1 LNRWLVDLR
10 PDLDV
15 LNKSNVS
22 EIAGN
27 RTSLLE
33 TGSLFDILTE
43 RKEYIRDRFV

>member
-1 LNRWLVDLR
+1 MGYR

-15 LNKSNVS
+15 PNKCKIS

-33 TGSLFDILTE
+33 TDSLIDIQTE
-43 RKEYIRDRFV
+43 RKEYIPDKFV